1 MSAENK
7 KIERKYLAHFID
19 AGFGGVAP
27 SYVRLGKDLEEY
39 NVEMNP
45 DSETIKNIWGE
56 NSTNVKGY
64 DVSSSVDTY
73 YAREGDALF
82 TKLHDIINKRS
93 TGSDLETTVVDVL
106 LSENGT
112 VVSAYR
118 ENAVVIPQS
127 LGGDNAGVQIPFE
140 VHYNGDRTEGTWNID
155 TKTFTEATE

>member
-1 MSAENK
+1 MEPENK
-7 KIERKYLAHFID
+7 KIERKYLAHFVD
-19 AGFGGVAP
+19 ASFGGATP
-27 SYVRLGKDLEEY
+27 NYVRLGKDLEEY

-45 DSETIKNIWGE
+45 DSETIKNILGE

-73 YAREGDALF
+73 YARQGDDLF
-82 TKLHDIINKRS
+82 TKLHSIINKRS

-106 LSENGT
+106 INESGT

-140 VHYNGDRTEGTWNID
+140 IHYNGDRTEGTWD
-155 TKTFTEATE
+155 TDSKTFTEVTE